1 MQVSV
6 QLFGA
11 FRQYQ
16 SEAQLQLDVPCDAT
30 VRDVRQAIAN
40 YAIAHWPGFPVGLL
54 QASALASEDAILDAT
69 ASVSDGARLAVLPP
83 VSGG

>member
-11 FRQYQ
+11 FRQFQ
-16 SEAQLQLDVPCDAT
+16 SEAQLQLDVPGDAT

-40 YAIAHWPGFPVGLL
+40 HAAAHWPGFPVGLL
-54 QASALASEDAILDAT
+54 QVSALASEEAILDGAAT
-69 ASVSDGARLAVLPP
+69 VSDGARLAVLPP

>member
-1 MQVSV
+1 MQVFV

-16 SEAQLQLDVPCDAT
+16 SEAQLQLDVSSDAT

-40 YAIAHWPGFPVGLL
+40 YAVEHWPGFPVGLL
-54 QASALASEDAILDAT
+54 QASALASEEAILDAT